1 MITFS
6 EYSNTAGGLGREE
19 RFNEFLPR
27 ATSTVDYW
35 LTSEV
40 TTEHYDTYVTC
51 VSELIDLMDSPETHM
66 GSASIVG
73 DSDYTP
79 RAMKEII
86 IRHLGKTGLIYQG
99 V

>member
-6 EYSNTAGGLGREE
+6 EYSNIAGGLAREE

-40 TTEHYDTYVTC
+40 TTANYNAYVKC
-51 VSELIDLMDSPETHM
+51 VSELIDLMDSPETHL
-66 GSASIVG
+66 GAASIVG
-73 DSDYTP
+73 DSDFTA
-79 RAMKEII
+79 RSMKEII